1 VVYKH
6 TSDEREA
13 VTILDITCG
22 GEDTY
27 YTVFLPSLGREK
39 QTSTLARLEHV
50 DCSGSTDYSCS
61 VDSSESIRAPTMEV
75 GAIEAAMEAGLG
87 AAEVSADIAKAGV
100 QQEESGVQQGSV
112 SKNEAAEAQIERMK
126 KTACCASSDGQ
137 GREGSTQGSRST
149 GGRVDCV
156 QCVTPRSMGITS
168 CGATR
173 WRSR

>member
-75 GAIEAAMEAGLG
+75 GAIEAAMEAGG
-87 AAEVSADIAKAGV
+87 I
-100 QQEESGVQQGSV
+100 
-112 SKNEAAEAQIERMK
+112 EAAMEPGAIAAAMEAGAIDR
-126 KTACCASSDGQ
+126 
-137 GREGSTQGSRST
+137 GSN
-149 GGRVDCV
+149 GGRSHRGSNGGRIRGR
-156 QCVTPRSMGITS
+156 RSV
-168 CGATR
+168 R
-173 WRSR
+173 